1 MNNINPSNMT
11 PEQRRIQASVDA
23 IIAQRNSAL
32 DQLAHAQGYIA
43 TLEDSYQTLKKL
55 CEETKNVAEKAIK
68 LLKDNPEAEVL
79 GKILGVN
86 PATPEGNENGNA

>member
-1 MNNINPSNMT
+1 MNDTNPSNMT

-55 CEETKNVAEKAIK
+55 CEETKNVAEKAIE
-68 LLKDNPEAEVL
+68 LIKDNPEAEVL
-79 GKILGVN
+79 RKILGVKS
-86 PATPEGNENGNA
+86 ATPEGNENGNA